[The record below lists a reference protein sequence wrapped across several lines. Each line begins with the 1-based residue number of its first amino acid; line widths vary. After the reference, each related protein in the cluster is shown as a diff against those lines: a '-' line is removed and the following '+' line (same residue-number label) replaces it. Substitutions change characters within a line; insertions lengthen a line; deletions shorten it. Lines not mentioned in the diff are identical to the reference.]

1 MNVYDSE
8 VLNFKQVQEL
18 LGVSKSYLYKCTAQ
32 GKIPCYRPTKGKL
45 FFKKKEVMDWIESTS
60 GHSKVKSNSN

>member
-1 MNVYDSE
+1 MSTEKSE

-45 FFKKKEVMDWIESTS
+45 FFKKDEVLEWLKNDFA
-60 GHSKVKSNSN
+60 